1 MGTKKQK
8 VVLFNSTDKSKLTSI
23 LKAVTK
29 MYSEEDD
36 EVTPATGGIEE
47 KIESNLRQWEDN
59 GTLFRGI
66 GKTRKDLPPGLY
78 HILPT
83 QTGIV
88 FQKNNTSINDLIKF
102 PDSSVDDVMAEIN
115 VFWNSRKKYQAFDVQ
130 YKRGI
135 LMHGPP
141 GSGKSSII
149 KMLIR
154 DVVSRGGIAINF
166 SDTHSFSEGIS
177 ILRQIHPLKPVVT
190 IMEDI
195 ESITHR
201 EGSSLLNV
209 LDGATNYL
217 DNIVFVATSNYPE
230 RLEERIKDRPSRFD
244 RVIEVGLPTDE
255 MKKIYLTHLFK
266 NAKIPVAKANASIKK
281 WIPDTEGL
289 TFPHLQELFL
299 SVNLYDIPY
308 ETALNRLKGMSS
320 PLSSDKHRRA
330 TIGTAMDNL
339 MNGSSPRPV
348 AARR

>member
-1 MGTKKQK
+1 MYAKMI
-8 VVLFNSTDKSKLTSI
+8 SI
-23 LKAVTK
+23 
-29 MYSEEDD
+29 DD
-36 EVTPATGGIEE
+36 ESIDDKDDDNIDD
-47 KIESNLRQWEDN
+47 KIESNLKQWEDN

-66 GKTRKDLPPGLY
+66 GKTRKNLPSGLY
-78 HILPT
+78 QILQT

-88 FQKNNTSINDLIKF
+88 FQKKGTSINDLIEF
-102 PDSSVDDVMAEIN
+102 PDSSVNEVMREIDI
-115 VFWNSRKKYQAFDVQ
+115 FWKSKDKYRNFDVQ

-149 KMLIR
+149 KILIR
-154 DVVSRGGIAINF
+154 DVIARGGIAINF
-166 SDTHSFSEGIS
+166 TSVDLFSEGVS
-177 ILRQIHPLKPVVT
+177 ILRGIHPSKPIVV

-201 EGSSLLNV
+201 EGSGLLNI

-244 RVIEVGLPTDE
+244 RVIEVGLPTEE
-255 MKKIYLTHLFK
+255 MRIIYLAHLFK
-266 NAKIPVAKANASIKK
+266 NANITKAKTKASIKK
-281 WIPDTEGL
+281 WVPDTDGL

-308 ETALNRLKGMSS
+308 DKALGRLKGMSGT
-320 PLSSDKHRRA
+320 LSSDKHRRS
-330 TIGTAMDNL
+330 TMGTAMDKL
-339 MNGSSPRPV
+339 MRSNYDDDYTIDAEG
-348 AARR
+348 